1 MEKQSTRKFLKLF
14 VALVA
19 LFLLGSSALLL
30 SSCKEEHT
38 HDWGEG
44 TVTVQPTCTAQG
56 LKTFECSCG
65 AVRTEPIQATGHKW
79 EQEGEP
85 VAPTCTMEGYTL
97 YKCSVCGETEQR
109 DVKPTVVHKFE
120 DVEDECIEPTCTTPG
135 LHVKQCVY
143 CGTYDRYEIP
153 ATDHKWDE
161 GTVVQATC
169 VAEGYTLYKCTEC
182 GTTKREDYR
191 DPTGV
196 HEWVTVEVIEPSCES
211 GGYTLQQC
219 ANCTSTQQI
228 NPTDKT
234 DHVYEVLNDP
244 ELTHEATCTQAG
256 VKTSACIYCGV
267 RYQDQQ
273 YTADHP
279 KLGHAWKANTD
290 ADEKEFWGIDTSKK
304 FTITTSTGEK
314 LTYEGL
320 AEAKADGWTVSTE
333 AMCSTDGTL
342 TRKCDRCG
350 ETETVTIKAPGHKL
364 DETIAETN
372 KWFVCKAQDNLTDV
386 DGNKYAYIC
395 ANGDHCDAEV
405 TINAAGDTAHYVAAG
420 AHKLGNYTASQNG
433 DGNHPAATCEKEGY
447 DQATCSVCDY
457 VDYKEVAALGHDA
470 NTKQTDGKTPVLIC
484 DEDDGLTTAEK
495 AVDAMKAAVKSNCG
509 DDLVK
514 YHEEYN
520 ALVEAAKAYFEG
532 DHDKNPAYY
541 CFRCH
546 TFVEAMDH
554 EYVYAALEEGK
565 FELTDYEKDENGKP
579 VAADITDAEFTCQY
593 VKVCK
598 NCGTPERKGD
608 HPENMVTEAT
618 CRGGSYC
625 TLCGEQQGAQLKHV
639 YVNVSE
645 IIKTTNAADT
655 KVPGATDYTYGQLRA
670 AYNKVVANEGWM
682 QPDTGKCEE
691 PGKDVAVCITC
702 LLDAADGAEFD
713 WAPKKVEKEE
723 DFDKVVANTATKEN
737 VCAYTYEYAAKHS
750 YVKAYFT
757 TDAKAAT
764 DGYVSAS
771 QYAGRILWQNTN
783 CLFGY
788 KVAYI
793 CEDCNKVYS
802 NVPTLDVTGGDD
814 ESAKNTDLGHGYTD
828 ANGFI
833 LDTDGKNMNTNLTQM
848 PDVDMHEADKHAA
861 YVTDDYSKSNGYLA
875 SNCVETAVITYCCAN
890 CGQKI
895 EAHYGDTTAPIE
907 TNTYKEG
914 IPITA
919 EDEKTNFNGDP
930 IVTKNTVA
938 EPDTKVNPKNHKNDT
953 FECGTH
959 CNAYVLGEGGKKLYC
974 SAFDTKH
981 SAGSETTVEIADGDA
996 KLTEAYHDTII
1007 VDFGFSTLVTYDEG
1021 YTLKIATVTKDNVS
1035 STANDDSEY
1044 EVDWANVKL
1053 SVSDKASE
1061 CMKTGADSDNYTLP
1075 TKFTAIT
1082 DYAGFTGGK
1091 YFVVV
1096 DAEGKI
1102 YPIEDELYIFSHDDI
1117 KKTEGQV
1124 TSDVTVTQGDKFFI
1138 RFSNV
1143 AEEEAALP
1151 AVPVKAADAA
1161 SLTEALKR
1169 VTADETTKTATVNF
1183 AENATVKLDDT
1194 NGAAV
1199 WEQLNK
1205 VKGDTIV
1212 FDLNGASIEWAF
1224 AGSLSF
1230 GNNFYGTDMVMT
1242 TGGTRTFKVMNGSIK
1257 FTAESGVENM
1267 AAFTFGVKDT
1277 LTGKIAFVAENMT
1290 VDTGAFG
1297 TAVEIG
1303 YSADYQ
1309 PSVTLKNTV
1318 INAYGTYGIKIDAAT
1333 GATDPTGENA
1343 THAKALTL
1351 QGTTV
1356 DMKTATGKT
1365 TVLSTALFVGAPV
1378 AVEVTTNSNLSATG
1392 QAVAVRAG
1400 SVVLTNS
1407 TLTLKS
1413 GYTAPTVVN
1422 GEPEKGKNQVKFD
1435 TLGDTS
1441 ITELDS
1447 WADGTTVQEY
1457 RMYGL
1462 WSTGNAIPQGVI
1474 VVGNSDTTN
1483 YQNKAV
1489 LDIRGG
1495 VNCVTEVDDTH
1506 NLVVGSY
1513 YGDTMAQTAGVDGAA
1528 ATPNV
1533 CVTLKVVQGFDDI
1546 EYCKNFRTKT
1556 ISLQVGNAA
1565 AQIVENQ
1572 SNVNE

>member
-30 SSCKEEHT
+30 AACKEEPEEPPHV
-38 HDWGEG
+38 HSYDNG
-44 TVTVQPTCTAQG
+44 TVTVEATCNTDG
-56 LKTFECSCG
+56 VMTFTCSCG
-65 AVRTEPIQATGHKW
+65 DKYTQPIPATGDHKYVVVQTYPASC
-79 EQEGEP
+79 ESDAYDLLE
-85 VAPTCTMEGYTL
+85 
-97 YKCSVCGETEQR
+97 CSVCGSQKQEVKEGTKTQHEYEI
-109 DVKPTVVHKFE
+109 DPDSVKP
-120 DVEDECIEPTCTTPG
+120 
-135 LHVKQCVY
+135 
-143 CGTYDRYEIP
+143 
-153 ATDHKWDE
+153 
-161 GTVVQATC
+161 ATC
-169 VAEGYTLYKCTEC
+169 ISSGYREYKC
-182 GTTKREDYR
+182 K
-191 DPTGV
+191 
-196 HEWVTVEVIEPSCES
+196 
-211 GGYTLQQC
+211 
-219 ANCTSTQQI
+219 
-228 NPTDKT
+228 
-234 DHVYEVLNDP
+234 
-244 ELTHEATCTQAG
+244 
-256 VKTSACIYCGV
+256 YCSDT
-267 RYQDQQ
+267 YQDAQF
-273 YTADHP
+273 TADNP

-290 ADEKEFWGIDTSKK
+290 ADEKEFWGVVDAANKE
-304 FTITTSTGEK
+304 FTVTTSTGEK
-314 LTYEGL
+314 LTYENL

-342 TRKCDRCG
+342 SRVCDRCG
-350 ETETVTIKAPGHKL
+350 ETETVTIEAPGHKL
-364 DETIAETN
+364 DKTTAETN

-395 ANGDHCDAEV
+395 ANGDHCDAKV
-405 TINAAGDTAHYVAAG
+405 TIDAEGTTAHYVAPL
-420 AHKLGNYTASQNG
+420 AHNYINE
-433 DGNHPAATCEKEGY
+433 DGTEVEWTNNTATCTTAGKEQRNCVECGEP
-447 DQATCSVCDY
+447 DY
-457 VDYKEVAALGHDA
+457 RDVAALGHDK
-470 NTKQTDGKTPVLIC
+470 NTVQMDGKTPVLIC
-484 DEDDGLTTAEK
+484 DEDPALDGGDVGLK
-495 AVDAMKAAVKSNCG
+495 ALASVLMQKYN
-509 DDLVK
+509 DDPAK
-514 YHEEYN
+514 YAEEYTKLSD
-520 ALVEAAKAYFEG
+520 AYTKYFVTDAAQHKRG
-532 DHDKNPAYY
+532 PAYY

-546 TFVEAMDH
+546 TFIEAMDH
-554 EYVYAALEEGK
+554 EFVYAALEEGK
-565 FELTDYEKDENGKP
+565 FDESDYQKDENGKP
-579 VAADITDAEFTCQY
+579 VEAEITEAEFTCQY

-598 NCGTPERKGD
+598 NCGTTDGKGD
-608 HPENMVTEAT
+608 HGEATTAT
-618 CRGGSYC
+618 CRSGSYC
-625 TLCGEQQGAQLKHV
+625 TLCGEQRGGQLYHK
-639 YVNVSE
+639 YVNMSDILDTENEANSKVDG
-645 IIKTTNAADT
+645 TN
-655 KVPGATDYTYGQLRA
+655 YTYGELRT
-670 AYNKVVANEGWM
+670 AYEKVSATQAWM
-682 QPDTGKCEE
+682 TPDAGQCDK
-691 PGKDVAVCITC
+691 PGKDVAVCVTC

-713 WAPKKVEKEE
+713 WAPKAVETE
-723 DFDKVVANTATKEN
+723 DEFDDAIEATN
-737 VCAYTYEYAAKHS
+737 NQSVSAYTYEYDAKHD

-793 CEDCNKVYS
+793 CADCNDVYR
-802 NVPTLDVTGGDD
+802 NVPALNADASKNEEGDF
-814 ESAKNTDLGHGYTD
+814 GYTD
-828 ANGFI
+828 SNGFI
-833 LDTDGKNMNTNLTQM
+833 LDTEDKTMTSITKM
-848 PDVDMHEADKHAA
+848 PDVDMHKADKHAA

-907 TNTYKEG
+907 TTTYEEGTAITKESNT
-914 IPITA
+914 
-919 EDEKTNFNGDP
+919 TNFNGDP
-930 IVTKNTVA
+930 IVTQNTVA
-938 EPDTKVNPKNHKNDT
+938 DKDKKVNPENHKNDT
-953 FECGTH
+953 FECDEH
-959 CNAYVLGEGGKKLYC
+959 CNAYVLDEDGKKLYC
-974 SAFDTKH
+974 SAFDTT
-981 SAGSETTVEIADGDA
+981 SPAGSETTVEIADGDA

-1102 YPIEDELYIFSHDDI
+1102 YPIEDYLYIFSHDDI

-1124 TSDVTVTQGDKFFI
+1124 TGDVTVTQGDKFFI
-1138 RFSNV
+1138 RFLDV

-1169 VTADETTKTATVNF
+1169 VTADESTKTATVNFAENATVNF

-1212 FDLNGASIEWAF
+1212 FDLIGASIEWAF

-1303 YSADYQ
+1303 YSADNQ

-1343 THAKALTL
+1343 TYAKALTL

-1356 DMKTATGKT
+1356 DMKTATGKD

-1378 AVEVTTNSNLSATG
+1378 AVEVSMQSNLSATG

-1400 SVVLTNS
+1400 SVVLTNAN
-1407 TLTLKS
+1407 LTLKS

-1422 GEPEKGKNQVKFD
+1422 GEPEEGKNQVKFD

-1474 VVGNSDTTN
+1474 VVGNSDKTN

-1495 VNCVTEVDDTH
+1495 VNCVTEVDDTDK
-1506 NLVVGSY
+1506 LVVGSY
-1513 YGDTMAQTAGVDGAA
+1513 YGDNMAQTTGDDS
-1528 ATPNV
+1528 TTKIPQV
-1533 CVTLKVVQGFDDI
+1533 CVTLKIAQGFGDVA
-1546 EYCKNFRTKT
+1546 YCMNCRAGTVSLNGTAVTNFTNSAK
-1556 ISLQVGNAA
+1556 
-1565 AQIVENQ
+1565 
-1572 SNVNE
+1572 

>member
-19 LFLLGSSALLL
+19 LFLLGASALLL
-30 SSCKEEHT
+30 AACKEEPEEPPHV
-38 HDWGEG
+38 HSYDNG
-44 TVTVQPTCTAQG
+44 TVTVEATCNTDG
-56 LKTFECSCG
+56 VMTFTCSCG
-65 AVRTEPIQATGHKW
+65 AKYTQPIPATADHKYVVVQTYPASC
-79 EQEGEP
+79 ESDAYDLLE
-85 VAPTCTMEGYTL
+85 
-97 YKCSVCGETEQR
+97 CSVCHDQKQE
-109 DVKPTVVHKFE
+109 VK
-120 DVEDECIEPTCTTPG
+120 
-135 LHVKQCVY
+135 
-143 CGTYDRYEIP
+143 
-153 ATDHKWDE
+153 E
-161 GTVVQATC
+161 GTKTQ
-169 VAEGYTLYKCTEC
+169 
-182 GTTKREDYR
+182 
-191 DPTGV
+191 
-196 HEWVTVEVIEPSCES
+196 HEYELI
-211 GGYTLQQC
+211 
-219 ANCTSTQQI
+219 
-228 NPTDKT
+228 TD
-234 DHVYEVLNDP
+234 DP
-244 ELTHEATCTQAG
+244 EYTHEATCTQAAIRTYKCKYCS
-256 VKTSACIYCGV
+256 VK
-267 RYQDQQ
+267 YQDLQ
-273 YTADHP
+273 YTMDNP
-279 KLGHAWKANTD
+279 KLGHDWIENED

-304 FTITTSTGEK
+304 FTVTTNTGEK
-314 LTYEGL
+314 LTYENR

-342 TRKCDRCG
+342 SRVCDRCG

-364 DETIAETN
+364 DKTADQA
-372 KWFVCKAQDNLTDV
+372 KDWFVCLPQDNLTDV

-395 ANGDHCDAEV
+395 ANGDHCDAKV

-420 AHKLGNYTASQNG
+420 AHKLGNYTTSQNG
-433 DGNHPAATCEKEGY
+433 DGNHPEATCEKEGY
-447 DQATCSVCDY
+447 NQATCSVCGH
-457 VDYKEVAALGHDA
+457 VDYKEVAALGHDG

-484 DEDDGLTTAEK
+484 DEDDGLNSEAA

-546 TFVEAMDH
+546 TFIEAMDH

-565 FELTDYEKDENGKP
+565 FDESDYQKDENGKP
-579 VAADITDAEFTCQY
+579 VEADITEAEFTCQY

-598 NCGTPERKGD
+598 NCGTTDGKGD
-608 HPENMVTEAT
+608 HGEATTAT

-625 TLCGEQQGAQLKHV
+625 TLCGEQRGGQLYHK
-639 YVNVSE
+639 YVNMSD
-645 IIKTTNAADT
+645 ILDT
-655 KVPGATDYTYGQLRA
+655 KNEANKKVGNTDYTYGELRT
-670 AYNKVVANEGWM
+670 AYEKVSATQAWM
-682 QPDTGKCEE
+682 TPDAGQCDK
-691 PGKDVAVCITC
+691 PGKDVAVCVTC

-713 WAPKKVEKEE
+713 WAPKAVETE
-723 DFDKVVANTATKEN
+723 DEFDKAIEVTNNQSVS
-737 VCAYTYEYAAKHS
+737 AYTYEYDAKHD
-750 YVKAYFT
+750 YVKAYYT
-757 TDAKAAT
+757 TDAKAWT
-764 DGYVSAS
+764 DGYVNAN
-771 QYAGRILWQNTN
+771 QHAGRILWQNTN

-802 NVPTLDVTGGDD
+802 NVPTLDNTTTNDD
-814 ESAKNTDLGHGYTD
+814 ESKNNKRGEYGYTD
-828 ANGFI
+828 ENGFI
-833 LDTDGKNMNTNLTQM
+833 LVADGTQVGGATVDYDKNLTTM
-848 PDVDMHEADKHAA
+848 PSVDTHKEKVHAV

-907 TNTYKEG
+907 TTTYEEGTAITKESNT
-914 IPITA
+914 
-919 EDEKTNFNGDP
+919 TNFNGDP
-930 IVTKNTVA
+930 IVTQNTVA
-938 EPDTKVNPKNHKNDT
+938 DKDKKVNPENHKNDT
-953 FECGTH
+953 FECDEH
-959 CNAYVLGEGGKKLYC
+959 CNAYVLDEDGKKLYC
-974 SAFDTKH
+974 SAFDTT
-981 SAGSETTVEIADGDA
+981 SPAGSETTVEIADGDA

-1007 VDFGFSTLVTYDEG
+1007 VEFGFSTLVTYDEG

-1124 TSDVTVTQGDKFFI
+1124 TGNVTVTQGDKFFI

-1169 VTADETTKTATVNF
+1169 VTADESTKTATVNF

-1205 VKGDTIV
+1205 VKGDIIV

-1333 GATDPTGENA
+1333 GATDPTDENA
-1343 THAKALTL
+1343 TYAKALTL

-1378 AVEVTTNSNLSATG
+1378 AVEVTSNSNLSATG

-1400 SVVLTNS
+1400 SVVLTNAK
-1407 TLTLKS
+1407 LTLKS
-1413 GYTAPTVVN
+1413 GYTAPTVVE
-1422 GEPEKGKNQVKFD
+1422 GGPEEGKNQVKFD
-1435 TLGDTS
+1435 TLGDTTIAKLS
-1441 ITELDS
+1441 T
-1447 WADGTTVQEY
+1447 WADGTTLQEY

-1474 VVGNSDTTN
+1474 VVGNSDKTN

-1495 VNCVTEVDDTH
+1495 VNCVTEVDDTDK
-1506 NLVVGSY
+1506 LVVGSY
-1513 YGDTMAQTAGVDGAA
+1513 YGDNMAQTTGDDS
-1528 ATPNV
+1528 TTKIPQV
-1533 CVTLKVVQGFDDI
+1533 CVTLKIAQGFGDVA
-1546 EYCKNFRTKT
+1546 YCMNCRAGTVSLNGTAVTNFTNSAK
-1556 ISLQVGNAA
+1556 
-1565 AQIVENQ
+1565 
-1572 SNVNE
+1572 